1 MGGGDGRRERTLI
14 LVYTVITDQ
23 LSASPSK
30 HHFIRCHATV
40 QSKHLLFVHH
50 VNGHLQIRL
59 VVRDTEGAA
68 HLVHIL
74 LFHSQQRPDHSLLC
88 FCSPLVAVHDSEQCH
103 RMEGDSD
110 TVHVLHAVNS
120 TCVAGACIH
129 TLNLRVWI
137 HSYM

>member
-1 MGGGDGRRERTLI
+1 MFEYYHDEILGGKNHKYKNLGGAGPLPPTSSATY
-14 LVYTVITDQ
+14 VHSDQ
-23 LSASPSK
+23 SSLSPSK

-40 QSKHLLFVHH
+40 QSKHLPFIHH

-74 LFHSQQRPDHSLLC
+74 LFHSQQRPNHSLLS
-88 FCSPLVAVHDSEQCH
+88 FCSPQLVAVHDSEQCH

-110 TVHVLHAVNS
+110 TVHVLHAV
-120 TCVAGACIH
+120 A
-129 TLNLRVWI
+129 L
-137 HSYM
+137 